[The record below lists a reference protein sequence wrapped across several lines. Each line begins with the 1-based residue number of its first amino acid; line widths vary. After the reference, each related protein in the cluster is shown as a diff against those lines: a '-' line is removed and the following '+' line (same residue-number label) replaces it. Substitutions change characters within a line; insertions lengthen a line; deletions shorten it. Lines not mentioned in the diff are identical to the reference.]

1 MSHRL
6 ACSCLL
12 LLLVASLGCDDALPR
27 IVQVVE
33 QGGKRVDQAWL
44 ETKRLAAGSLEQASD
59 SREAWR
65 GAKGI
70 SLGPDQ
76 AKRLYYQFVD
86 ARGHVTFVE
95 RLADVPARWRDTV
108 GFVEM
113 DSPPPLSP
121 AMAEQTRERRYA
133 ESPQTRRVAAASA
146 ARPILYSADWCGWC
160 RKARQY
166 LDGMGIHYDLRDI
179 DLPENLDELLAK
191 TGQRGI
197 PVLDV
202 GGRLVTGFSPERY
215 EQLIR
220 QGG

>member
-44 ETKRLAAGSLEQASD
+44 EAKRLAAASPE
-59 SREAWR
+59 RGEAGR

-70 SLGPDQ
+70 SRGPDQ

-86 ARGHVTFVE
+86 ARGRVTFVE
-95 RLADVPARWRDTV
+95 RLADVPAQWRDTV

-133 ESPQTRRVAAASA
+133 ESPQTRRVAVVSA

-166 LDGMGIHYDLRDI
+166 LDGMGTHYDLRDI

>member
-12 LLLVASLGCDDALPR
+12 ILLVSSLGCDHALSPIAQIAEEGR
-27 IVQVVE
+27 
-33 QGGKRVDQAWL
+33 KRVGQAWG
-44 ETKRLAAGSLEQASD
+44 ETKRLATGPGERVVD
-59 SREAWR
+59 SREAR
-65 GAKGI
+65 RSAKGI

-86 ARGHVTFVE
+86 VEGRVAFVE
-95 RLADVPARWRDTV
+95 RLADVPPRWRATV

-121 AMAEQTRERRYA
+121 AMANQTRDRRYA
-133 ESPQTRRVAAASA
+133 ESHQARRASA
-146 ARPILYSADWCGWC
+146 PRPVLYSADWCGWC
-160 RKARQY
+160 RKARQH
-166 LDGMGIHYDLRDI
+166 LDGMGIDYDLRDI
-179 DLPENLDELLAK
+179 DLPENLDDLLAK

-215 EQLIR
+215 DQLIR

>member
-1 MSHRL
+1 MPRRL
-6 ACSCLL
+6 VVSCFLL
-12 LLLVASLGCDDALPR
+12 LFVSGLGCDSSLPR
-27 IVQVVE
+27 IAQLAEEGLE
-33 QGGKRVDQAWL
+33 QAERAWG
-44 ETKRLAAGSLEQASD
+44 ETQRMAAGSLARAAD
-59 SREAWR
+59 SPETR
-65 GAKGI
+65 GSGQGV
-70 SLGPDQ
+70 SLGPDR

-86 ARGHVTFVE
+86 ARGRVTFVE

-121 AMAEQTRERRYA
+121 AMAALERERRYA
-133 ESPQTRRVAAASA
+133 ESPR
-146 ARPILYSADWCGWC
+146 ARPVAEAPASTPTLYAADWCGWC

-166 LDGMGIHYDLRDI
+166 LEGMGVRYDLRDI

-215 EQLIR
+215 EELLR
-220 QGG
+220 PGG

>member
-12 LLLVASLGCDDALPR
+12 LVLASTLGCDDALPR
-27 IVQVVE
+27 IAQIAE
-33 QGGKRVDQAWL
+33 QSWKCVDQTWV
-44 ETKRLAAGSLEQASD
+44 ETKRLVAGLPGRIVD
-59 SREAWR
+59 GRETR
-65 GAKGI
+65 GSAKRI

-86 ARGHVTFVE
+86 TRGQVIFVE
-95 RLADVPARWRDTV
+95 RLADVPARWHDTV

-121 AMAEQTRERRYA
+121 VMADQTRRRRYA
-133 ESPQTRRVAAASA
+133 ESPRALRVAAAPA
-146 ARPILYSADWCGWC
+146 PRPILYSADWCGWC
-160 RKARQY
+160 RKARRH
-166 LDGMGIHYDLRDI
+166 LEDTGVEYDLRDI
-179 DLPENLDELLAK
+179 DLPENLDDLLAK

-215 EQLIR
+215 DQLIR